1 MFSVLLFLKLRKWTI
16 GISWIFFCSWIA
28 VQSLVG
34 LFFKKRFSYL
44 YMAVLDLPC
53 CLRTLSCS
61 RQGLLFIGVCVLLI
75 VVAFHSWPMNQ
86 FPWYINLPV
95 SSSLPTLHQD
105 SEMHISGK
113 PGSCSPPEIIMFVKF
128 LSIPS
133 CPIY

>member
-75 VVAFHSWPMNQ
+75 VVAFLVVEQ
-86 FPWYINLPV
+86 GFCTAAYGL
-95 SSSLPTLHQD
+95 
-105 SEMHISGK
+105 
-113 PGSCSPPEIIMFVKF
+113 SCSAAYGIFVPLPGMESMSPALAGEF
-128 LSIPS
+128 LTTRSLGKLQTLIFMG
-133 CPIY
+133 